1 MGIWYDLIQSVGKA
15 VVDIRA
21 LGQLINQLPLNE
33 RQDVKFACG
42 QMAQQ
47 GDQSAI
53 NILPYI

>member
-47 GDQSAI
+47 R
-53 NILPYI
+53 